1 MSRPIKSCSIRTDD
15 DNSLSNLTVVELK
28 EVCRAHGLAVSG
40 NKDALLQRLL
50 PFIDGLNN
58 FEDGDEV
65 SFEEEGR

>member
-1 MSRPIKSCSIRTDD
+1 MRTKN
-15 DNSLSNLTVVELK
+15 DNSLSNLTVIKLK
-28 EVCRAHGLAVSG
+28 EVCRACGLAVSG